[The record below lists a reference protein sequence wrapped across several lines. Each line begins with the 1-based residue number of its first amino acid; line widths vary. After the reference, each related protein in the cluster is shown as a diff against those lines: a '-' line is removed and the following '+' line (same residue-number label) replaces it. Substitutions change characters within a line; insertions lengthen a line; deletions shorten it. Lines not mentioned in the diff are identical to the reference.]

1 MPRAGILA
9 DMIGRPETDKVFAYV
24 TRITDGRHEL
34 LVFESL
40 DEPGIEVPKG
50 AVEEQETLTEAV
62 LRELFEEAGL
72 TEARIVR
79 PLGTADWNDERQHFF
94 LVEAPAGVPDAFTHV
109 ITGDG
114 VDAGLRYQYHWVPIE
129 AQLGDRLV
137 QGCGRFVEALRTAGN
152 A

>member
-9 DMIGRPETDKVFAYV
+9 DMIERPETGKVFAYV

-40 DEPGIEVPKG
+40 DGPGIEVPKG
-50 AVEEQETLTEAV
+50 TVEKEETLTEAV

-79 PLGTADWNDERQHFF
+79 PLGTVDWNGERLFQ
-94 LVEAPAGVPDAFTHV
+94 AAKRG
-109 ITGDG
+109 
-114 VDAGLRYQYHWVPIE
+114 
-129 AQLGDRLV
+129 
-137 QGCGRFVEALRTAGN
+137 
-152 A
+152 